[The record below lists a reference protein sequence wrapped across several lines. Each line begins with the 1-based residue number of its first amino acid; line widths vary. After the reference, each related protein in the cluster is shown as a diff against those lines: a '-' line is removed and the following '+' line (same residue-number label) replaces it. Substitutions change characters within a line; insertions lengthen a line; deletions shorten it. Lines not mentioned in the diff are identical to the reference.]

1 MKVFGKDIYIELSA
15 FVSFLV
21 SIAINLLTPITYV
34 ITGFEDKNLGYWI
47 LFISFGVINLVGT
60 FLNFFLSETPID
72 KKDMF
77 MDIDTEKNVVQ
88 KVIEEEE
95 GEQKEEN
102 LEDE

>member
-1 MKVFGKDIYIELSA
+1 M
-15 FVSFLV
+15 
-21 SIAINLLTPITYV
+21 
-34 ITGFEDKNLGYWI
+34 
-47 LFISFGVINLVGT
+47 VGT